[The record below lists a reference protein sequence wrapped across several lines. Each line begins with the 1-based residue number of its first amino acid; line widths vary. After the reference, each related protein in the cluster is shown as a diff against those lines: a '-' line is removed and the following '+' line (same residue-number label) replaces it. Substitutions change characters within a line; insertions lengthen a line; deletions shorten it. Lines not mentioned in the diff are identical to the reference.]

1 MKVKK
6 STVRNYKSISAYLSG
21 ILMLSLL
28 LHGCEIFAP
37 GESIGLTFLGYDD
50 GTSESVIK
58 GYIGELDFGE
68 IILGET
74 TEASFVIENT
84 TESDIV
90 IESILV
96 DEDSAFSISS
106 GLPEFPYT
114 LKAGVSKEDLVL
126 QFSPETLGY
135 YSELLSVT
143 AEGRDYL
150 LGLSG
155 EGQLQL
161 TVTGDDNIA
170 CDIIVDDDTDNKITA
185 TGEIK
190 TFTSSTGI
198 FVLTCD
204 VGNVSELVEW
214 HLDSSHTADF
224 EPVFGNQEAANTTI
238 TIKENTEITADVASL
253 FSFVNPND
261 IITVQTAIDTAYSNG
276 KSIALKKGSTY
287 TLTGDLTIPAG
298 VKFCGGFADAI
309 IRDDDYKD
317 SESRESGTK
326 IEITGSIIVDGEEIG
341 EDVVIEGLTIVKSD
355 SGNSSA
361 PIIISSSACPILQY
375 NTIIGGSGRKE
386 ASAVSVESYASPK
399 IQYNIILGGTS
410 SASAAEIT
418 SDGDDEDNYKTYGIM
433 ITDGS
438 CPVIY
443 ANEEISGGTALGVGS
458 TSFAIYSSSE
468 AAVTSNYV
476 DIYGNALISGGT
488 AAGSES
494 QSYGIYFINNGS
506 CKIAYNDI
514 SAGTNTDSSI
524 CAYTAYGGN
533 LYMYYNNFYNAS
545 TAIKT
550 GSNSRVRKLYKNG
563 FDSPDVFLDDFWDG
577 EVDSVSD
584 LNERTFTSGNDDERI
599 TITVPELEDIRY

>member
-6 STVRNYKSISAYLSG
+6 STVRNYSAISAYLTVV
-21 ILMLSLL
+21 LMLILL
-28 LHGCEIFAP
+28 FTGCEIFTP
-37 GESIGLTFLGYDD
+37 GESAGLTFSGYDE
-50 GTSESVIK
+50 GSSESVIK

-68 IILGET
+68 IILGESL
-74 TEASFVIENT
+74 EASFAIENT

-90 IESILV
+90 IESILI

-114 LKAGVSKEDLVL
+114 IEAGASKEDLVL
-126 QFSPETLGY
+126 QFSPAALGY

-143 AEGRDYL
+143 AEGREYL

-190 TFTSSTGI
+190 TFTSSTGV

-238 TIKENTEITADVASL
+238 TIRENTEITADVDSL
-253 FSFVNPND
+253 FSFVPQTNS
-261 IITVQTAIDTAYSNG
+261 ITAVQTAIDTAYSNG
-276 KSIALKKGSTY
+276 DSIALDKATY

-298 VKFCGGFADAI
+298 VKLCGGFTNATT
-309 IRDDDYKD
+309 RNDDYKD
-317 SESRESGTK
+317 SESRESGTT
-326 IEITGSIIVDGEEIG
+326 IEITGSIIVDGEDIG
-341 EDVVIEGLTIVKSD
+341 EDVVIEGLTIIKSG
-355 SGNSSA
+355 SGNSAA
-361 PIIISSSACPILQY
+361 PIIISSSASPVLQY
-375 NTIIGGSGRKE
+375 NTITGGSGRAE

-410 SASAAEIT
+410 SVSAAELT

-433 ITDGS
+433 ITDGA

-488 AAGSES
+488 ASGSES

-506 CKIAYNDI
+506 CKIAFNNI
-514 SAGTNTDSSI
+514 CAGTDADSSI

-550 GSNSRVRKLYKNG
+550 GSNSRVRKLYNNG

-599 TITVPELEDIRY
+599 TITVPALEDISY